1 MIEPF
6 LLRYQW
12 ERKLRSW
19 GCEPLQGLGRLNT
32 AEWWKGPRGVF
43 TVPVEENDRCEFW
56 AIKRLAE
63 WYGERFE

>member
-6 LLRYQW
+6 LQRHQW

-19 GCEPLQGLGRLNT
+19 GCEPLQGLGPLNT

-43 TVPVEENDRCEFW
+43 TVPVEGDGLCDFW
-56 AIKRLAE
+56 AIQRLAE
-63 WYGERFE
+63 WYGERA

>member
-1 MIEPF
+1 MIDPF

-43 TVPVEENDRCEFW
+43 TVPVEDNGSCEFW
-56 AIKRLAE
+56 AIKQLAE
-63 WYGERFE
+63 WYGERLD